1 MRKCTS
7 QTEESWANQLKQFC
21 EREIQTQMN
30 ASDGEV
36 FVYEAMVFH
45 GVGLTSF
52 SKEAEV
58 ILEYFSGHGCPV
70 SLARLTW
77 LLYSQQSARYNISS
91 MKKVVS
97 TLEEFHRSIALLSYD
112 PSYSNIFKRQYESQ
126 LALDIIRVYRCH
138 IVSALL
144 SDELKRCSIFQS
156 IKDGETSPFSPRG
169 VLSSTSTWH

>member
-21 EREIQTQMN
+21 EHEIQTQMN

-70 SLARLTW
+70 SLARNNLHVFVGQ
-77 LLYSQQSARYNISS
+77 L
-91 MKKVVS
+91 
-97 TLEEFHRSIALLSYD
+97 FHQFPEQKTFLFA
-112 PSYSNIFKRQYESQ
+112 N
-126 LALDIIRVYRCH
+126 
-138 IVSALL
+138 
-144 SDELKRCSIFQS
+144 
-156 IKDGETSPFSPRG
+156 
-169 VLSSTSTWH
+169 